1 MERYPGFREFVEAR
15 RGALSRT
22 AFFLTGDTSAAE
34 DLLQEALTKTVA
46 RWGNVTAGGYPEAY
60 VKQVM
65 LNEIRTRWRRR
76 QRRLVVSVADVPD
89 QPHDGDVSDAV
100 DRTAL
105 ARALR
110 QLAPRQRAALYLRYY
125 EDRSYA
131 DIARLLDCSVGTVK
145 SQLHGALERLRVIAP
160 ELLAD
165 AELSEVLP

>member
-1 MERYPGFREFVEAR
+1 MERYPGFREFVQAR
-15 RGALSRT
+15 RNALSRT
-22 AFFLTGDTSAAE
+22 AFFLTGDTASAE

-46 RWGNVTAGGYPEAY
+46 RWRHVSSGGNPEAY

-65 LNEIRTRWRRR
+65 LNEVRSRWRAR
-76 QRRLVVSVADVPD
+76 QRRQIVSVANVPD
-89 QPHDGDVSDAV
+89 QPGDDEHAGAV

-125 EDRSYA
+125 EDRSQVE
-131 DIARLLDCSVGTVK
+131 IARMLDCSVGTVK
-145 SQLHGALERLRVIAP
+145 SQLHHALERLRAIAP

-165 AELSEVLP
+165 AELSEVSP